1 MNELKELGTRVRY
14 TRVSCEL
21 KQNDLAAK
29 AAVSADTVS
38 ALENGRPVT
47 TESLQRILKA
57 LGHRNALCNVLP
69 APVLSPIDLQKLE
82 GKTRKR
88 VR

>member
-1 MNELKELGTRVRY
+1 MKELKDLGERVRHTRTSNELKQ
-14 TRVSCEL
+14 S
-21 KQNDLAAK
+21 DLAAK

-57 LGHRNALCNVLP
+57 LGHRDALRDLLP
-69 APVLSPIDLQKLE
+69 APVLSPIDLKKLQ

>member
-1 MNELKELGTRVRY
+1 MRHARA
-14 TRVSCEL
+14 SSEL
-21 KQNDLAAK
+21 KQSDLATK